1 MVNTKADDKSLKI
14 LFHIF
19 YKYHIYHIVYYT
31 FIKLAEALINTKLL
45 IKHIFEKIVESKLP
59 GLEENLSQEINNDL
73 RLVIK

>member
-1 MVNTKADDKSLKI
+1 MVNTKADNKYLKI

-19 YKYHIYHIVYYT
+19 YKHLIYHIVYYT

-45 IKHIFEKIVESKLP
+45 IKHIFEKIVKSKFP